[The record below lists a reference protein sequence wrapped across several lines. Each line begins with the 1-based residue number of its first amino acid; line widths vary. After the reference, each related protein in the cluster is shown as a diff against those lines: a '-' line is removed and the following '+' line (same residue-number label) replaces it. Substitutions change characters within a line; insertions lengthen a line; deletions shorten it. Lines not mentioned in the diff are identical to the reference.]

1 MPVKNRRFLS
11 IMFIAMLICMA
22 LALPTSG
29 QRRARNV
36 EDEDPVTGGQGPR
49 GGVKTVTIPIT
60 IRERGKR
67 PEQEIMPVGDF
78 IVHEDGDVQRVL
90 SVRSISNAPL
100 SVAILIQDDVVP
112 TIGNEIKAMK
122 EFIGRLPRGSRVM
135 IGYIRSG
142 SLQVRQKFTTDL
154 ERATNALRIPIGS
167 ASAAPFNPYI
177 EIREGLKRF
186 EALPAGRRAML
197 VVSDGLDI
205 SRGVDSSP
213 PGQSIDLER
222 AIREAQRNSVA
233 IYSFYVPTVTLE
245 ASRNQ
250 LLISNALG
258 SLQKLSEETGGRAFF
273 QGTGA
278 PVSFDPFLRELGVSF
293 ARQMAITY
301 LSTHPKKGYHRIEV
315 KTEMPNIEIDH
326 PAGYTR

>member
-1 MPVKNRRFLS
+1 
-11 IMFIAMLICMA
+11 
-22 LALPTSG
+22 
-29 QRRARNV
+29 
-36 EDEDPVTGGQGPR
+36 
-49 GGVKTVTIPIT
+49 VTIPIT
-60 IRERGKR
+60 IRERGKK
-67 PEQEIMPVGDF
+67 PEQELTPVGDF
-78 IVHEDGDVQRVL
+78 IVREDGDVQRVL

-100 SVAILIQDDVVP
+100 SVAVLIQDDVVAS
-112 TIGNEIKAMK
+112 IGTDIKAIK

-135 IGYIRSG
+135 VGYIRSG
-142 SLQVRQKFTTDL
+142 SLQVRQKFTTEL
-154 ERATNALRIPIGS
+154 ERAASALRIPIGS
-167 ASAAPFNPYI
+167 ASAAPFNPYV

-186 EALPAGRRAML
+186 ESLPAGRRAML

-205 SRGVDSSP
+205 SRGLDSSQ

-222 AIREAQRNSVA
+222 AIREAQRHSVA

-250 LLISNALG
+250 LLTANALG
-258 SLQKLSEETGGRAFF
+258 SLQKLSEETGGRAFY

-301 LSTHPKKGYHRIEV
+301 LSTHPRKGYHRIQV
-315 KTEMPNIEIDH
+315 KAELPNIEIDH